1 MKNIGIITGRTIYS
15 VKETID
21 KLQTLIEANGAT
33 IYARIDQQ
41 AELAKAGITIKPL
54 EFLLFGNP
62 LAGGKLIQANPLV
75 ALDLPLKIIA
85 WEDEQQQVWM
95 AYNEAA
101 FIQERYGLIPDNNSP
116 LNLDKLI
123 SKALNNTTA

>member
-1 MKNIGIITGRTIYS
+1 MKNTGVITSRSIYG

-21 KLQTLIEANGAT
+21 KLQTLIKANGAT

-41 AELAKAGITIKPL
+41 AELKKAGITIKPL

-62 LAGGKLIQANPLV
+62 LAGGKLIQATPLV

-85 WEDEQQQVWM
+85 WEDEQYEVWL

-101 FIQERYGLIPDNNSP
+101 YIQDRYGLISDNNSP

-123 SKALNNTTA
+123 SKALNNTTT